1 MKNSCGKLFVFVM
14 MLAAVTAM
22 GRIVSGTTCFY
33 PDGTTAA
40 RPTHQP
46 HTDPA
51 GGGAHVMCAR
61 QTSKAMNTDTDGGG
75 WAMEIVTEFG
85 GVGGFGQYTY
95 DVSKAVLL
103 SDWHNKR
110 PKSGTTE
117 LWQNGA
123 WSTPVAWG
131 NNKAYSKSICG
142 QERESLRL

>member
-1 MKNSCGKLFVFVM
+1 
-14 MLAAVTAM
+14 M
-22 GRIVSGTTCFY
+22 GRIVSGTTCFH

-40 RPTHQP
+40 PPTHQP

-51 GGGAHVMCAR
+51 GGGAHIMCAR

-85 GVGGFGQYTY
+85 GVGGVGPCAHDVP
-95 DVSKAVLL
+95 DVSEAVLL
-103 SDWHNKR
+103 SDWHDKR

-117 LWQNGA
+117 LWQDGA

-131 NNKAYSKSICG
+131 QRQGAQ
-142 QERESLRL
+142 QEHLRPRPGAHGAGHRVL